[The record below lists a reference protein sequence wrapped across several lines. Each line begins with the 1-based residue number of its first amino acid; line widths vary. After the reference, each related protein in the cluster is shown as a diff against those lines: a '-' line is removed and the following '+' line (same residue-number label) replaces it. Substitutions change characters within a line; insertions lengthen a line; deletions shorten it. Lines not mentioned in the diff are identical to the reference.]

1 MSGFGIR
8 AFKKVQKEE
17 HNEKRSYVKHVV
29 FGENSFAVLTFLKLN
44 KKYPGEVKLITKNP
58 FYKEE
63 LLKEW
68 SCSLNSVRSES
79 VAQGLSSLNPRLEIF
94 QNDTDVIFYKDA
106 KFHKFGGRAKP
117 HELKDGE
124 AFFTKAPYQ
133 IKLSALFEEDDFNNL
148 EELLKEHQLNRILK
162 EIEVCTPEDL
172 VEVTNFKLYSGES
185 ESFHC
190 EKLYFCE
197 SPKTFYSLVNDKNT
211 IPDNIQAYIAPIT
224 NQQGICVNYIC
235 DKKIYDREGT
245 VILPQSVT
253 HEWGS
258 FMLDFSQYDPDKN
271 IQEFSAL
278 TFIGD
283 DELQEDDLAKKIKL
297 MNRVIERV
305 LPEFGNANVEQS
317 IKYSS
322 EYRISGINDEAY
334 NSIQGE
340 NIKFLGQASPLSI
353 ESASE
358 YQYSSRAIAAIMS
371 SEL

>member
-8 AFKKVQKEE
+8 AFKKIQIEK
-17 HNEKRSYVKHVV
+17 HNEKKSYVKHIV

-68 SCSLNSVRSES
+68 SCSLSSVRSES
-79 VAQGLSSLNPRLEIF
+79 VAQGLLALNPRLEIF
-94 QNDTDVIFYKDA
+94 QNHTEVIFYKDA

-133 IKLSALFEEDDFNNL
+133 INLAGLFEESDLENL
-148 EELLKEHQLNRILK
+148 EEILKENQLNRILK
-162 EIEVCTPEDL
+162 EIKICTPEDL
-172 VEVTNFKLYSGES
+172 VEVANFKLYTGES
-185 ESFHC
+185 ESIHC

-197 SPKTFYSLVNDKNT
+197 SPKTFYSLINDKNT
-211 IPDNIQAYIAPIT
+211 IPDSLQAFIAPIT

-235 DKKIYDREGT
+235 DKKVYEKEGT

-258 FMLDFSQYDPDKN
+258 FMLDFTKFDPEKN
-271 IQEFSAL
+271 IQEFRAL

-305 LPEFGNANVEQS
+305 LPEFGNAKVEQS

-322 EYRISGINDEAY
+322 EYRISGINDDAFD
-334 NSIQGE
+334 SIRNE
-340 NIKFLGQASPLSI
+340 NVKFLGQASPLNIKDSN
-353 ESASE
+353 E
-358 YQYSSRAIAAIMS
+358 YQYSSRAITAIIS